1 MSLRVREFSQQSYL
15 ASREKKPV
23 ANTLNG
29 LTTKRYY
36 RKGEKMR
43 FLIVSLVCLPLLVN
57 ACSLGVSE
65 KKDVKISTESAS
77 QSAEDVMDV
86 YVEAY
91 RNTNFEA
98 LIPYVTGTARVAI
111 ERNMHFLNGGFQED
125 YMKLVENFI
134 PEGMSEEMANGAIQI
149 LDEIVNGPLM
159 QEMLRSMYNQVEV
172 VSSQHVGDEF
182 HFQFNRLLPKID
194 MPDLSDLPEIP
205 GMEIP
210 EISELPEMPESYDTT
225 VKMRKEAGVWV
236 IYDIEY
242 LHLR

>member
-1 MSLRVREFSQQSYL
+1 MLKSYL
-15 ASREKKPV
+15 ASRDKQSV
-23 ANTLNG
+23 ANAIHG
-29 LTTKRYY
+29 LYTNRYY
-36 RKGEKMR
+36 HKGEKMR
-43 FLIVSLVCLPLLVN
+43 FLIVSLVCLPFLVN
-57 ACSLGVSE
+57 SCSLGVSE
-65 KKDVKISTESAS
+65 KKDAKIPSGSTS

-149 LDEIVNGPLM
+149 LDEIVNGPWM

-182 HFQFNRLLPKID
+182 HFQFKRLLPKID

-205 GMEIP
+205 GMDLP
-210 EISELPEMPESYDTT
+210 EISELPAMPESYDTT

>member
-1 MSLRVREFSQQSYL
+1 
-15 ASREKKPV
+15 
-23 ANTLNG
+23 
-29 LTTKRYY
+29 
-36 RKGEKMR
+36 MR
-43 FLIVSLVCLPLLVN
+43 FVIVILVCISLSIN
-57 ACSLGVSE
+57 GCSLGVSE
-65 KKDVKISTESAS
+65 KKDVKIPTESTS

-91 RNTNFEA
+91 RNTDFEA
-98 LIPYVTGTARVAI
+98 LIPYVTGTAREAV

-149 LDEIVNGPLM
+149 LDEIVNGPMM

-172 VSSQHVGDEF
+172 VSNQNVGDEF
-182 HFQFNRLLPKID
+182 HFHFKRLLPKIEI
-194 MPDLSDLPEIP
+194 PDLS
-205 GMEIP
+205 EIP
-210 EISELPEMPESYDTT
+210 EVPWMEMSEISEWPEIPESYDTS
-225 VKMRKEAGVWV
+225 VKMRKEDGVWI

>member
-1 MSLRVREFSQQSYL
+1 MT
-15 ASREKKPV
+15 SRDKQPV
-23 ANTLNG
+23 ANG
-29 LTTKRYY
+29 LQGLYTKRYY
-36 RKGEKMR
+36 RKGKIMR
-43 FLIVSLVCLPLLVN
+43 FVIVIIVCISLLITG
-57 ACSLGVSE
+57 CSLGVTE
-65 KKDVKISTESAS
+65 KKDVKIPTESTS

-91 RNTNFEA
+91 RNADFEA
-98 LIPYVTGTARVAI
+98 LIPYVTGNAREAI

-134 PEGMSEEMANGAIQI
+134 PEGMSEEMANGAIQT
-149 LDEIVNGPLM
+149 LDEIVNGPMM

-182 HFQFNRLLPKID
+182 LFQFRRFLPKVE
-194 MPDLSDLPEIP
+194 MPNLSDMPEIP
-205 GMEIP
+205 GMELP
-210 EISELPEMPESYDTT
+210 EISEWPEMPESYDTT
-225 VKMRKEAGVWV
+225 VKIRKEDGVWI